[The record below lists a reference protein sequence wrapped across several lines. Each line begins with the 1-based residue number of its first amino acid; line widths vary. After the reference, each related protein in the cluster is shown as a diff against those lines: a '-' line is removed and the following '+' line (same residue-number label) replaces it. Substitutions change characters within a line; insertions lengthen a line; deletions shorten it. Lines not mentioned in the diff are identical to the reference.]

1 MFNIT
6 FGVLVSCKP
15 TENME
20 TCNSILPTVLLQFES
35 QLKCLF
41 TYLLISLLFFFPLN
55 SLSVSRTWESEI
67 QPFLK
72 YDQNETWRKRV
83 LFTDGKE
90 IHKPQ
95 VKGLEC
101 PLTFSNRKPFSME
114 KVCAQRSNFLEIYQ
128 RFYRSKLSLDPKE
141 NTRYY
146 YLRRIEPVFIFRG
159 VWYHFY

>member
-1 MFNIT
+1 MFNVT

-41 TYLLISLLFFFPLN
+41 TYLLISLLIFFPLN

-72 YDQNETWRKRV
+72 YDQNVGER
-83 LFTDGKE
+83 
-90 IHKPQ
+90 
-95 VKGLEC
+95 EC
-101 PLTFSNRKPFSME
+101 YSLTE
-114 KVCAQRSNFLEIYQ
+114 KKYIN
-128 RFYRSKLSLDPKE
+128 PK
-141 NTRYY
+141 
-146 YLRRIEPVFIFRG
+146 
-159 VWYHFY
+159 